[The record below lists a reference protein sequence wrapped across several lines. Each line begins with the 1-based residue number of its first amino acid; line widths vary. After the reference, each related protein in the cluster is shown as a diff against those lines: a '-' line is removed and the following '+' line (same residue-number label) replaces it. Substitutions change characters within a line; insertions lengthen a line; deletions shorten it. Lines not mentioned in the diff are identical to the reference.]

1 MAFPEYQ
8 LRQNMKIVWIR
19 ENDQKP
25 KWIFGT
31 RKRASSAL
39 SLEDHI
45 YLLRRELEGLV
56 QSGSDLTSPQVV
68 EISMQLDLKINEYM
82 NLHQRGRS

>member
-8 LRQNMKIVWIR
+8 LRQYMNNGWIR
-19 ENDQKP
+19 ENDQKA

-31 RKRASSAL
+31 GKRASSAL

-45 YLLRRELEGLV
+45 YLLN
-56 QSGSDLTSPQVV
+56 P
-68 EISMQLDLKINEYM
+68 
-82 NLHQRGRS
+82 

>member
-8 LRQNMKIVWIR
+8 LRQYMKIGWIR
-19 ENDQKP
+19 ENDQKA

-45 YLLRRELEGLV
+45 YLLRRELEHLV
-56 QSGSDLTSPQVV
+56 ENGNDLTSPQVV
-68 EISMQLDLKINEYM
+68 KISMELDLKINEYM

>member
-8 LRQNMKIVWIR
+8 LRQNLSIGWIR
-19 ENDQKP
+19 ENDHKA

-39 SLEDHI
+39 SLEDDI
-45 YLLRRELEGLV
+45 YHLRRELESLV
-56 QSGSDLTSPQVV
+56 QSGNDLTSPQVV
-68 EISMQLDLKINEYM
+68 KISMELDLKINEYM
-82 NLHQRGRS
+82 NLHRRSRS